1 MNQQNKP
8 LGDRTSEV
16 ALATIEQDVGGAARS
31 VESPILQK
39 RAERGPQHFGF
50 IDALRGIA
58 ILAVIVVHV
67 TQQISGGPMLRFGPK
82 GAFGVQLFFVVSAF
96 TLFWSLR
103 SRFSVDRRP
112 IAAYFVR
119 RLFRIA
125 PLFWIAT
132 VFYAYHPGYWRIMF
146 APAGIGAKQILT
158 TLFFIHGW
166 SPLTCNAVVPGG
178 WSIATECTF
187 YLFVPILFSRVRTL
201 TGALWLAFISTV
213 LVSIIAPMATLHLSR
228 LYPQLQQE
236 LIAFFVYTSFPSQI
250 PVFSLGLV
258 LYFILINRA
267 ASAANAPNQPTPPP
281 HKGMALLL
289 VLLAPALF
297 VSSGVPEHVVWAFA
311 FVALAA
317 GLAMHPFRLAV
328 NPLTRFI
335 GTISF
340 SAYIWHFW
348 VIEKIGGPL
357 VAWMTLRS
365 MSISQRGTVQFCVLY
380 PATLIL
386 TIAASTLS
394 YYLIE
399 VPGQNLGKAI
409 IACLGWGRP
418 ADARGAG
425 TT

>member
-16 ALATIEQDVGGAARS
+16 ALATIEQDAGEAARS
-31 VESPILQK
+31 LQSPILHK

-58 ILAVIVVHV
+58 ILAVIIVHV

-96 TLFWSLR
+96 TLFWSLK
-103 SRFSVDRRP
+103 SRFPVERRP
-112 IAAYFVR
+112 IASYFVR

-158 TLFFIHGW
+158 TLFFVHGW

-201 TGALWLAFISTV
+201 TAALWLAFISTV
-213 LVSIIAPMATLHLSR
+213 LVSIAAPIATSHLSR

-236 LIAFFVYTSFPSQI
+236 LIVFFVYTSFPSQI

-267 ASAANAPNQPTPPP
+267 ASAASTPSQPAPSPD
-281 HKGMALLL
+281 KRMALLL

-297 VSSGVPEHVVWAFA
+297 VSSGIPEHVVWGFA

-317 GLAMHPFRLAV
+317 GLAIHPFRLAV

-348 VIEKIGGPL
+348 VIEKIAGP
-357 VAWMTLRS
+357 V
-365 MSISQRGTVQFCVLY
+365 ISWIGLKSLPISARGTIQFCVLY
-380 PATLIL
+380 PATVLV
-386 TIAASTLS
+386 TVAVSTLS
-394 YYLIE
+394 YNLIE
-399 VPGQNLGKAI
+399 VPGQNLGKAL
-409 IACLGWGRP
+409 IAHFGWG
-418 ADARGAG
+418 AARRDPV
-425 TT
+425 TL